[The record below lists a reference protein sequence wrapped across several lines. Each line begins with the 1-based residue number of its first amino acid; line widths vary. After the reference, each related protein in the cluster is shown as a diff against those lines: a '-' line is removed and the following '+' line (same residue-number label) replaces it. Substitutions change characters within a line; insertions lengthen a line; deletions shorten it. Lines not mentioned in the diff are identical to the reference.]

1 MHKPETASS
10 KSPRC
15 PAHQHHVWTESCGQI
30 ATKGGIGAGHAVG
43 AEGSWARGVEVQK
56 KRKKDRAGQCLKK
69 EIAVKTTHTQ
79 PRNNQKHEK
88 EGSEGRS
95 EAGEGEA
102 SARLC
107 VGRLC
112 RLGELYTPLIPPP
125 PTPSV
130 TRHDPLATAETA
142 THGSERARWTRGT
155 PIVGPLVF
163 HLGGDYDSNPR
174 STAPRGVWGYLN
186 SDGYPKRVPL
196 TPGLGFAER
205 PRSILQSITALPH
218 RTPSS
223 NRGVSFKLLE
233 LPCPAHVEAMPPRS
247 RQCDPPPL
255 PKMRE
260 AVHSHS
266 GKGEGYS
273 SQPFRSL
280 FVVSLLLFASV
291 EEALGCCFYR
301 RVGGEITSTVRTSVV
316 EIFARGRVKR
326 NHAAF
331 STFLHL
337 HHVVF

>member
-1 MHKPETASS
+1 MDGELWTD
-10 KSPRC
+10 C
-15 PAHQHHVWTESCGQI
+15 HQRRHWGGTRGWCRGELGKRGGSTE
-30 ATKGGIGAGHAVG
+30 
-43 AEGSWARGVEVQK
+43 E
-56 KRKKDRAGQCLKK
+56 KK
-69 EIAVKTTHTQ
+69 ERQSRSVSKERNRRKNDPHTAAEQPKT
-79 PRNNQKHEK
+79 R
-88 EGSEGRS
+88 EGRLRRQVGGRGGGGER
-95 EAGEGEA
+95 EALCWEA
-102 SARLC
+102 VPL
-107 VGRLC
+107 GRA
-112 RLGELYTPLIPPP
+112 LYSTDHPP

-130 TRHDPLATAETA
+130 TRHDPIATAETA

-205 PRSILQSITALPH
+205 PRSTLQSITALPH

-291 EEALGCCFYR
+291 GEALGCCFYR
-301 RVGGEITSTVRTSVV
+301 RVWGEITSRVRTSVV

-331 STFLHL
+331 STLLHL